1 LDADVYRTV
10 RSTSQK
16 VGAGL
21 KLAPTLLVL
30 LLFSC
35 GTRTTATLAL
45 LGDLV
50 LGRGV
55 NPQPDSLAY
64 LAPDLSSADLALAN
78 LESPLA
84 SDLPSSDSP
93 YNLCSPSIR
102 ADLLSAWSLDLLS
115 LANNHNL
122 DCGPAGPAR
131 TRSTLETAGITPIGP
146 DMEPVTREVNG
157 LQLAFLAF
165 DDVSS
170 PLDENA
176 ALKAIRSAH
185 ATGAL
190 VVVSIHWGA
199 EYQGGAS
206 LRQETL
212 AQEFAGSGAAL
223 VWGHHPHVLQPAA
236 WIGTP
241 PCDGS
246 NPSQACTLVLYSLGN
261 ALFDQ
266 GGLDDTRQSALVLV
280 TLDAHGV
287 QAVRAKPFEINVVS
301 SSLVQPDEVTADK
314 ILERLNIPGK
324 DWFCRIFSGP

>member
-1 LDADVYRTV
+1 MKNPSLAGSVPKAV
-10 RSTSQK
+10 R
-16 VGAGL
+16 
-21 KLAPTLLVL
+21 LAPAFLVL

-35 GTRTTATLAL
+35 GTRSSVTLAL

-64 LAPDLSSADLALAN
+64 LAPDLYSADLALAN

-84 SDLPSSDSP
+84 SGLPASNTP
-93 YNLCSPSIR
+93 YNLCAPSIR
-102 ADLLSAWSLDLLS
+102 ADLLSSWSLDLLS

-122 DCGPAGPAR
+122 DCSSTGSASS
-131 TRSTLETAGITPIGP
+131 RSILETDGITPIGP
-146 DMEPVTREVNG
+146 DMEPVYREVNG

-165 DDVSS
+165 EDVSS

-185 ATGAL
+185 ANGAL

-199 EYQGGAS
+199 EYHGGTS
-206 LRQETL
+206 PRQETL
-212 AQEFAGSGAAL
+212 AQEFAGAGAAL
-223 VWGHHPHVLQPAA
+223 VWGHHPHVLQPSA

-246 NPSQACTLVLYSLGN
+246 KPLQACTLVLYSLGN

-266 GGLDDTRQSALVLV
+266 GALDDTRQSALLLV

-287 QAVRAKPFEINVVS
+287 QSVRAKPFEINLVTS
-301 SSLVQPDEVTADK
+301 SIVQPDGMTANR
-314 ILERLNIPGK
+314 ILERLDLP
-324 DWFCRIFSGP
+324 